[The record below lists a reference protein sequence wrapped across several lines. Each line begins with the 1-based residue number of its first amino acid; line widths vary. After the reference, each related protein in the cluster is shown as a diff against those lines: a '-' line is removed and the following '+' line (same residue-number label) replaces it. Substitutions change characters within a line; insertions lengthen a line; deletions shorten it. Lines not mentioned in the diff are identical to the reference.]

1 MSNVYV
7 DKTKIDILANAI
19 AAKSGESVTMTLDE
33 MVSAVDGIQTGGGTP
48 TLETVTKTYTP
59 STSAVTDTITP
70 SAGYDGIEEVD
81 VTVSAIPISSAVDDG
96 CSIEFVTSG
105 GIRKARFTPWIE
117 YNDDGY
123 VAVTQGVTNFPT
135 NIYNAVA
142 SGTTVTP
149 TESSQTIGG
158 TRYMMEGAVT
168 VNAISST
175 YVGSGV
181 AQRDSSNL
189 SASGATVT
197 APSGY
202 YASAATKTISS
213 GTATPAASISGTSA
227 TVSTGTNTL
236 TLSKTVSNTP
246 QVSAGYVSSGTAGNS
261 SVSLTASVTTKAATT
276 YHPSA
281 SQQTIASG
289 TYLTGTQTINAVT
302 TTNLTAANIKN
313 GVTVTVGDS
322 SDPDSVT
329 SVTGTYEGGGSSGMQ
344 IATKTTTLEAAAA
357 SISFSGLSG
366 EPTSFAITTA
376 SDLATGASPWKT
388 AAVTFDGTNLN
399 GQIVTNTSNAQASH
413 STSFTKSYSNG
424 TLTVTGT
431 GTNFQANQY
440 KLVYTYGGNSA
451 NLGTDD
457 VQVGSGATSISFTG
471 LSAEPDYFSIVF
483 TSDFSTS
490 SGYQRVMAVVYD
502 GNSTYGVAMDSGA
515 KALSSWSYTYSNG
528 TLTVSSTGT
537 NNGGYFHQPGD
548 YHLTYGIGGDQT
560 LQTKTVTPTTST
572 QNITADTA
580 QGYTAL
586 RKVVV
591 NPIPSSYVQPTSTIG
606 ATTYRASTTS
616 QTIASGTY
624 HSAAATIAAVTQT
637 NLSADNIKSGTT
649 ISISNGQSNLWSV
662 TGTYSGGGG
671 GTLTVAT
678 KTASLSAVGQTLSFT
693 GLSGTPKYWF
703 VKTTSQISS
712 SGSTTIYYITDG
724 FWDGTSVKGNS
735 FRIGS
740 TRRIYSWT
748 SGVSQSYSGGTLTI
762 TGGSGTGSSPGQF
775 FNGSYEL
782 TYVY

>member
-246 QVSAGYVSSGTAGNS
+246 QVSAGYISAGTAGNS
-261 SVSLTASVTTKAATT
+261 SVSLTANVTTKAAATITPGTT
-276 YHPSA
+276 NQS
-281 SQQTIASG
+281 IASG
-289 TYLTGTQTINAVT
+289 TYLTGTQTIS
-302 TTNLTAANIKN
+302 
-313 GVTVTVGDS
+313 GD
-322 SDPDSVT
+322 
-329 SVTGTYEGGGSSGMQ
+329 
-344 IATKTTTLEAAAA
+344 
-357 SISFSGLSG
+357 
-366 EPTSFAITTA
+366 
-376 SDLATGASPWKT
+376 
-388 AAVTFDGTNLN
+388 
-399 GQIVTNTSNAQASH
+399 
-413 STSFTKSYSNG
+413 
-424 TLTVTGT
+424 
-431 GTNFQANQY
+431 
-440 KLVYTYGGNSA
+440 A
-451 NLGTDD
+451 NL
-457 VQVGSGATSISFTG
+457 
-471 LSAEPDYFSIVF
+471 
-483 TSDFSTS
+483 
-490 SGYQRVMAVVYD
+490 
-502 GNSTYGVAMDSGA
+502 VAG
-515 KALSSWSYTYSNG
+515 
-528 TLTVSSTGT
+528 
-537 NNGGYFHQPGD
+537 
-548 YHLTYGIGGDQT
+548 
-560 LQTKTVTPTTST
+560 
-572 QNITADTA
+572 
-580 QGYTAL
+580 
-586 RKVVV
+586 
-591 NPIPSSYVQPTSTIG
+591 
-606 ATTYRASTTS
+606 
-616 QTIASGTY
+616 
-624 HSAAATIAAVTQT
+624 
-637 NLSADNIKSGTT
+637 NIKSGTT
-649 ISISNGQSNLWSV
+649 IFGV
-662 TGTYSGGGG
+662 TGTYSGG